1 MSATTEGPKD
11 SANAEAD
18 RLEFGIGDSEIS
30 RKLSDLI
37 TKKFGTFYMDR
48 EFGNNVARVS
58 DGYIIFEFK
67 CSCGST
73 DINCKCINNKKRISK
88 KTVKEFKEMGLPE
101 YGEKIFLPDY
111 SWD

>member
-11 SANAEAD
+11 SAKANAEAD
-18 RLEFGIGDSEIS
+18 RLELGRG
-30 RKLSDLI
+30 DLI

-58 DGYIIFEFK
+58 DGYLIFQFI

-73 DINCKCINNKKRISK
+73 DINCKCIKNKKRISK
-88 KTVKEFKEMGLPE
+88 KTVKEFEEMGLPE
-101 YGEKIFLPDY
+101 YGETIFLPDY